1 VPVAVGRQEPHTPV
15 GRGRERKQASAE
27 RDEESRREETPV
39 TDGRSLSRGHAERLA
54 GRLARIVPMPP
65 RASRVLFWA
74 VAACL
79 ALAGAGLV
87 LDHTRLDSPTM
98 DEPFHALAAAE
109 YAIAGTY
116 YANLE
121 HPPFAKFLSGL
132 ALRAAGAR
140 APRVDVP
147 FSMRTAEQ
155 PRQFVFQSPL
165 PPERLFATARQPF
178 LFLFAALILA
188 VAGMVRHWAGPV
200 AGLLAAALVAFEP
213 NLVAHAGVIHTDL
226 AAALGF
232 FGTISLSL
240 LALERRSLLLWS
252 LAGLALGLSLASKF
266 SAVFLVPIV
275 SVLALAGLLVERR
288 RDVREK
294 RLPGLVPLGG
304 LVLAGAVSALALW
317 GAYALAMRSMTPSEA
332 ATAARM
338 FLKSREAPPETVE
351 RVLKIGRLS
360 PEIGHYAAGL
370 AGIAVQNRT
379 GGGVN
384 YLRGR
389 LSVAGFWD
397 YFFVAFA
404 VKSSLAFLLLLLAAL
419 LVALTRRLRPDF
431 TLLALVLPVVYL
443 FLSGMATSYNIG
455 IRHMLPVYPLL
466 AAAAALVVT
475 RALPAKAATAAL
487 ALAALLQLLE
497 ISRVHPHELSFF
509 NVAAGGPERGGEWL
523 NDSNLDWGQDLM
535 RLGLEL
541 KRRGW
546 AADTTV
552 AYFGGA
558 DPEYYAPGSRIFVPD
573 RGQVPPGLYAV
584 SSFLL
589 CCGPEVMSFHGDHLA
604 TVGFE
609 RLRQAVRRRGESVG
623 RVGYSILLFR
633 IRP

>member
-1 VPVAVGRQEPHTPV
+1 
-15 GRGRERKQASAE
+15 
-27 RDEESRREETPV
+27 
-39 TDGRSLSRGHAERLA
+39 
-54 GRLARIVPMPP
+54 MPP
-65 RASRVLFWA
+65 RASRILFWA

-79 ALAGAGLV
+79 ALAGAMLV

-98 DEPFHALAAAE
+98 DEPFHTLAAAE

-121 HPPFAKFLSGL
+121 HPPFAKFIAGLS
-132 ALRAAGAR
+132 LRAAGAR
-140 APRVDVP
+140 APRVEAP
-147 FSMRTAEQ
+147 FSTLTAEQ
-155 PRQFVFQSPL
+155 PRQFAFQSPL
-165 PPERLFATARQPF
+165 APEKMFAAARRPF
-178 LFLFAALILA
+178 LLLFAALVLA
-188 VAGMVRHWAGPV
+188 VAGAVRHWTSPA

-213 NLVAHAGVIHTDL
+213 NLVAHAGVVHTDL

-232 FGTISLSL
+232 FGTIALSL
-240 LALERRSLLLWS
+240 LALERRSLLLWA

-275 SVLALAGLLVERR
+275 SVIALAGLLLERR
-288 RDVREK
+288 RAAREK
-294 RLPGLVPLGG
+294 RPPDLLPLRG
-304 LVLAGAVSALALW
+304 LVLAGLVSLLSLW
-317 GAYALAMRSMTPSEA
+317 SAYAVAMRSMAPSEA
-332 ATAARM
+332 ATAVRI

-351 RVLKIGRLS
+351 RVLAIGRIS

-389 LSVAGFWD
+389 LSVDGFWD

-404 VKSSLAFLLLLLAAL
+404 VKSSVAFLLLLVFAAS
-419 LVALTRRLRPDF
+419 VAAVKRLRPDF
-431 TLLALVLPVVYL
+431 TLLALVCPVAYL

-466 AAAAALVVT
+466 AASAALVVF
-475 RALPAKAATAAL
+475 RGLPAKAAAAAL
-487 ALAALLQLLE
+487 ALFASLQLVETL
-497 ISRVHPHELSFF
+497 RVHPYELSFF

-535 RLGLEL
+535 RLGLDL
-541 KRRGW
+541 SRRGQ
-546 AADTTV
+546 AAETTV

-558 DPEYYAPGSRIFVPD
+558 DPEYYARGARIFAAD
-573 RGQVPPGLYAV
+573 RGEVPPGLYAV

-589 CCGPEVMSFHGDHLA
+589 CCGPEVMSFHKDRA
-604 TVGFE
+604 AAVGFE
-609 RLRQAVRRRGESVG
+609 RLRRTVRTRGEPTG